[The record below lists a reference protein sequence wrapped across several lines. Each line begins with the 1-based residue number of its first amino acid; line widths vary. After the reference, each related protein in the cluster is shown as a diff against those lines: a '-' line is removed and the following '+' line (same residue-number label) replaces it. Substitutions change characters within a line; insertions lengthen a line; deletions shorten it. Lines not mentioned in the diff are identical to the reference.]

1 MWCSGM
7 GQGLFYASAAVVRK
21 SAVSA
26 ACMYNAVQ
34 QISGL
39 VIILT
44 IYYLATSI
52 TIVLRILVLNEDS
65 VVLFAVQIWGKSI
78 SYSKTLALKQGKM
91 GED

>member
-7 GQGLFYASAAVVRK
+7 GQGLFYASVAVVGK

-44 IYYLATSI
+44 IYCLATSI
-52 TIVLRILVLNEDS
+52 TIVLRILVLDEGS
-65 VVLFAVQIWGKSI
+65 VVSFAVQMWGK
-78 SYSKTLALKQGKM
+78 KM
-91 GED
+91 FPIPKP

>member
-7 GQGLFYASAAVVRK
+7 GQGLFYASVAVVGK

-26 ACMYNAVQ
+26 ARMCNAVQ

-44 IYYLATSI
+44 IYCLATSV
-52 TIVLRILVLNEDS
+52 TIVLRILVLDEGS
-65 VVLFAVQIWGKSI
+65 VVSFAVQMWGKKCFLFRNPSNQ
-78 SYSKTLALKQGKM
+78 T
-91 GED
+91 GEGG